1 MRDRKHGQRRARGG
15 RGGEGPIESGVE
27 PEAMES
33 DTVDPEAAEAGVD
46 AEVSIDDLGD
56 ETGRAPA
63 DTISEHLREELQEL
77 EELRDRHL
85 RLAAEFDNYKRRT
98 RREILESREAAQ
110 ASLTTQLLDALD
122 DLTRVADVE
131 TDSTTTEA
139 LHEGVALVERK
150 LLKALTDAGMAAI
163 NPLGERFDPNLHEAI
178 FAAETDDPE
187 QDDLVSQVV
196 VIGYK
201 FGDRLLRP
209 ARVGVY
215 QYDPDAEPA

>member
-1 MRDRKHGQRRARGG
+1 MEHD
-15 RGGEGPIESGVE
+15 
-27 PEAMES
+27 AMES
-33 DTVDPEAAEAGVD
+33 DTLDPGAAEAGAD
-46 AEVSIDDLGD
+46 AEPPFEDTAPSAAEGEATSAGDSEVSIDDLGE

-63 DTISEHLREELQEL
+63 DTISEHLREELREL

-98 RREILESREAAQ
+98 RKEILESRGAAQ
-110 ASLTTQLLDALD
+110 AALTAELLDALD
-122 DLTRVADVE
+122 DLTRVADVPA
-131 TDSTTTEA
+131 DSTTTEA

-150 LLKALTDAGMAAI
+150 LLKALTDAGMEAI
-163 NPLGERFDPNLHEAI
+163 SPLGERFDPNLHEAI

-215 QYDPDAEPA
+215 QYDPDAQPA